1 MYAIVEIVIWL
12 TILLLAVYNI
22 IFYISKI
29 ENNKFMTK
37 LFYFLVCLESIL
49 IISEMIFQIIHPER
63 LAHEIC
69 EEKDKNTKSYLM
81 IYQIFVRLCQTLI
94 IMVIIFTMMQ
104 LRLALMILAD
114 QDRNMEEKM
123 RIQRKKFKF
132 NKTVIISA
140 ITVCAL
146 GEIIL

>member
-1 MYAIVEIVIWL
+1 
-12 TILLLAVYNI
+12 
-22 IFYISKI
+22 
-29 ENNKFMTK
+29 
-37 LFYFLVCLESIL
+37 
-49 IISEMIFQIIHPER
+49 MIFQIFHPER
-63 LAHEIC
+63 LAHEMC
-69 EEKDKNTKSYLM
+69 DDKDLNTKSYLM

-132 NKTVIISA
+132 NKNVIISA

>member
-1 MYAIVEIVIWL
+1 M
-12 TILLLAVYNI
+12 YNI

-49 IISEMIFQIIHPER
+49 IISEMIFQIFHPER

-69 EEKDKNTKSYLM
+69 DDKDKHTKSYLM
-81 IYQIFVRLCQTLI
+81 FYQIFVRLCQTLI

-123 RIQRKKFKF
+123 RIQRKKFNF

-140 ITVCAL
+140 ITVCVL

>member
-1 MYAIVEIVIWL
+1 
-12 TILLLAVYNI
+12 
-22 IFYISKI
+22 
-29 ENNKFMTK
+29 
-37 LFYFLVCLESIL
+37 
-49 IISEMIFQIIHPER
+49 
-63 LAHEIC
+63 
-69 EEKDKNTKSYLM
+69 
-81 IYQIFVRLCQTLI
+81 
-94 IMVIIFTMMQ
+94 
-104 LRLALMILAD
+104 MILAD